1 MSKLSSRR
9 KQLLGEFVRTAR
21 ARVTP
26 QMAGL
31 GAGLRRRT
39 PGLRREEVALLCD
52 ISVTWYTWIEQGR
65 DVSVSAQ
72 VWSRLADVLHL
83 NQVERAYLF
92 ELADVIDPDT
102 TKAQHGSL
110 PTNLQACVDG
120 IQGPA
125 YILDKSWNMLYFNQS
140 MDSLFNHWL
149 SRTEQP
155 NLLRFIFEEPSAKN
169 IVVNWEN
176 RAMRTVSEFRADVA
190 ASIDQVDISRFIEEL
205 SQQSEQFKYW
215 WERQTVL
222 AREGGVREFQHPQ
235 AGYQEYE
242 QLTFRLATHLDYK
255 LVMLLPRISA

>member
-176 RAMRTVSEFRADVA
+176 RAMRTVSEFVQMWRQVLIKWILA
-190 ASIDQVDISRFIEEL
+190 ALLRNSANRVSSLSIGGNGRP
-205 SQQSEQFKYW
+205 YW
-215 WERQTVL
+215 HEKVGFESFSIHKQ
-222 AREGGVREFQHPQ
+222 GI
-235 AGYQEYE
+235 
-242 QLTFRLATHLDYK
+242 K
-255 LVMLLPRISA
+255 NMSS